1 MELCMSLIKDELPF
15 ESQLLHAEEL
25 PMTKRFAFLRGETH
39 LDPGYVY
46 LTTAED
52 LPEDVICEYGSS
64 LICIGE
70 PPRAFRFKKIPVL
83 VVPEDIDIFQ
93 LANELGLVFQKYD
106 VLEDQMN
113 KMLQEGKGLQEM
125 AEFMCPF
132 FMNEITIVDAGHRY
146 QAHAYFSRNS
156 HEDPTVVTL
165 EGKEMVPIE
174 IISFFSN
181 NKRWVEVRTETE
193 PFIYDEGILD
203 FRLLCINIMEEG
215 NFAWRV
221 MLNETDHEF
230 RPYDVHLLTFFAKY
244 VQKVYDRSLAGTDLE
259 NIDKLK
265 DLFYL
270 LLSGGHVEAWRIKHA
285 LLVAGHPENS
295 RFLCVSIRPKSWD
308 DSTESLAYYSLNVGK
323 MFPGVVTIEFRGDI
337 VCLVGLT
344 PYESSAERFTEA
356 ITPFI
361 RDNNFR
367 VGISEV
373 FDDALRSENHYRQ
386 ADIALSYGIA
396 EEPSKWVH
404 RFHEQAVSY
413 MVRYIGEHLGIETLC
428 AECVLRL
435 RAYDKENDST
445 YIKTMESYFSN
456 HLNISRTAK
465 ALNIHRATMI
475 YRLNRI
481 EELSG
486 IDFQNAEK
494 NLYYQLSVKLLELMG
509 G

>member
-1 MELCMSLIKDELPF
+1 MELCMTLIKDELPF
-15 ESQLLHAEEL
+15 KSQLLHAEEL

-39 LDPGYVY
+39 LDPGYAY
-46 LTTAED
+46 LAVADD
-52 LPEDVICEYGSS
+52 LTQDIMCEYGSS
-64 LICIGE
+64 LICIGK
-70 PPRAFRFKKIPVL
+70 PHQSFRGKKIPIL
-83 VVPEDIDIFQ
+83 IIFEEIDIFQ

-125 AEFMCPF
+125 TEFMCPF
-132 FMNEITIVDAGHRY
+132 FMNELTIVDAGHRV
-146 QAHAYFSRNS
+146 QAHAVFSRNS
-156 HEDPTVVTL
+156 HEQPGFITL
-165 EGKEMVPIE
+165 EGKEMVPLD

-181 NKRWVEVRTETE
+181 NKRWVEVRCETE

-203 FRLLCINIMEEG
+203 HRLLCINIMEEEG
-215 NFAWRV
+215 FAWRV
-221 MLNETDHEF
+221 ILNETDHAF

-244 VQKVYDRSLAGTDLE
+244 VQKVYDRSLAGTDLM

-265 DLFYL
+265 DLFSL
-270 LLSGGHVEAWRIKHA
+270 LLSGGHVESWRIKHA
-285 LLVAGHPENS
+285 LLVAGHPEAS

-308 DSTESLAYYSLNVGK
+308 DSTESLAYYSLTIGK
-323 MFPGVVTIEFRGDI
+323 TFPGVVSIEFRGDI
-337 VCLVGLT
+337 VCLVGLSS
-344 PYESSAERFTEA
+344 YGASAEKFTEA
-356 ITPFI
+356 ITAFI

-373 FDDALRSENHYRQ
+373 FDDVLRLENHYRQ
-386 ADIALSYGIA
+386 ADVALCYGIV

-413 MVRYIGEHLGIETLC
+413 MVRYTGEQLGIHTLC

-435 RAYDKENDST
+435 HAYDQENDSS
-445 YIKTMESYFSN
+445 YIETMEKFFNN

-486 IDFQNAEK
+486 IDFQHAEK
-494 NLYYQLSVKLLELMG
+494 NLYYQLSIKLLELTES
-509 G
+509 